1 MPLFCRSDT
10 MRLFSREWFR
20 ALWQGKRPLWE
31 AFWVLGGSALAA
43 AALAGSLL
51 ALALFDPVNVIDR
64 PVLAVLLY
72 GVFFALGSIVLV
84 FAWVSIWRCAKN
96 VGHRLWFYLARFLVI
111 AAISAF
117 LLDFL
122 STPSWFNLGRFLV
135 MAGAAAFFIGF
146 PFKRA

>member
-1 MPLFCRSDT
+1 MPLFSGFGTTR
-10 MRLFSREWFR
+10 MFSREWFR

-31 AFWVLGGSALAA
+31 AFWVLGGTALAA
-43 AALAGSLL
+43 AWLAGSLL
-51 ALALFDPVNVIDR
+51 ALALFDPVNVTDR
-64 PVLAVLLY
+64 PALTVLLY

-84 FAWVSIWRCAKN
+84 FAWVSIWRCAGN
-96 VGHRLWFYLARFLVI
+96 TGHRLWFYLARFLVI
-111 AAISAF
+111 AGISAF

-146 PFKRA
+146 RSRRP